1 MRQKYSDIRKTLE
14 EVTGLII
21 SELESSEKRLEMLE
35 DRISELERMLA
46 AGRQAAAGDRDSA
59 SGIPVSYTKPESETA
74 DVGIA
79 PEDGVAVTE
88 VSGKESEEDG
98 AVVLGEL
105 FTVPKA
111 IGDTARDVYP
121 WYTDMPGDRVEDVN
135 LAISLNDRLFF
146 IRELFF
152 GDDIQFQL
160 MMDRI
165 NESSSFEEVLADMR
179 TAFPEWDEESEP
191 VYRFY
196 MAVRRRF
203 V

>member
-1 MRQKYSDIRKTLE
+1 MGQKYSDIGKALE
-14 EVTGLII
+14 DVTGLII
-21 SELESSEKRLEMLE
+21 NELESYEKRLAMLE
-35 DRISELERMLA
+35 KRITELERMLA
-46 AGRQAAAGDRDSA
+46 AGYSAPVGDNAVAGISRNYPDA
-59 SGIPVSYTKPESETA
+59 ETGIPESATDAA
-74 DVGIA
+74 DEV
-79 PEDGVAVTE
+79 PVRQVAGE
-88 VSGKESEEDG
+88 KDEEDSS
-98 AVVLGEL
+98 VVLGEL

-111 IGDTARDVYP
+111 IGDTARDRYP

-160 MMDRI
+160 MMDRV

-203 V
+203 A